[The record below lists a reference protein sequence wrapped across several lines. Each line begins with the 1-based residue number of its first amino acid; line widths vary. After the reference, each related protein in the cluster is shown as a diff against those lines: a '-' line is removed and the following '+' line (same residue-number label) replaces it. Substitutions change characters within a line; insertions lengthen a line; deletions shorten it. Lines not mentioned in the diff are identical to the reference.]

1 MSDILSRLSPPE
13 GARTRE
19 KRVGRGIGSG
29 LGKTCGR
36 GQKGQKAR
44 NPGNIHKLH
53 FEGGQ
58 TPMQRRLPKRG
69 FRLPFPVRTAGINV
83 GELASFEAGATVD
96 EAALRAA
103 RLVQGR
109 DIRIK
114 ILGDGE
120 LKQALNV
127 TAHGFTKTAAA
138 KIERAGGTT
147 TVVAFRELSRGGG
160 EQAAQDG
167 AASAESAT

>member
-19 KRVGRGIGSG
+19 KRVGRGVGSG

-69 FRLPFPVRTAGINV
+69 FRLPFPVRTVGINV
-83 GELASFEAGATVD
+83 GELDSFEAGATVD

-109 DIRIK
+109 DVRIK
-114 ILGDGE
+114 ILGEGD
-120 LKQALNV
+120 LKQALHV

-138 KIERAGGTT
+138 KIEKAGGTT
-147 TVVAFRELSRGGG
+147 TVVAFRELRRGGG
-160 EQAAQDG
+160 EQA
-167 AASAESAT
+167 E